1 MSNPLTITTTLIG
14 MHLWACS
21 DGGANDIFS
30 LSDRIVNVTSG
41 LPSGKAMADLGPD
54 VSVGSLYSPLASLT
68 GSPTAYLWKKLS
80 GPGIVSFSEA
90 SALEPEVS
98 FDSDGDYVISLTISN
113 GYDSASG
120 ELKLSVKAS
129 KPVATI
135 TGNPEDINA
144 DTVLDVS
151 VSSTEDGYFYYK
163 LIETDAGIVATRSTT
178 LVS

>member
-1 MSNPLTITTTLIG
+1 MG
-14 MHLWACS
+14 MFRRGRKRHDSLW
-21 DGGANDIFS
+21 
-30 LSDRIVNVTSG
+30 SDRICKRNLEAPPVAEKLAV
-41 LPSGKAMADLGPD
+41 DLGPD

-144 DTVLDVS
+144 DTVLD
-151 VSSTEDGYFYYK
+151 
-163 LIETDAGIVATRSTT
+163 I
-178 LVS
+178 